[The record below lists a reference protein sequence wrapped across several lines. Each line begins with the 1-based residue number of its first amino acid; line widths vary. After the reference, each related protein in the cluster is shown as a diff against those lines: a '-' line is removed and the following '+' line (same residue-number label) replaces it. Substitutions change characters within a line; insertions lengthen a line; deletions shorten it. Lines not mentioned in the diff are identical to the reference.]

1 MRLLLDTHAVLGAVA
16 RVDELPT
23 RVRALLED
31 GAHDVYVSAATTWEL
46 ALDTRIGN
54 VELEVELEEL
64 VTELRALGFSE
75 LRVSFEHTRRAGS
88 LPPHHHE
95 PFARLLVA
103 QALEEGLTL
112 VTADPTLTAYAVPIF
127 WE

>member
-1 MRLLLDTHAVLGAVA
+1 MRLLLDTQTLLSAVA
-16 RVDELPT
+16 RVDALPP

-31 GAHDVYVSAATTWEL
+31 GANDAYVSAASTWEL
-46 ALDTRIGN
+46 ALEIEAGR
-54 VELEVELEEL
+54 VELELAELMS
-64 VTELRALGFSE
+64 ELRVLGFNE

-88 LPPHHHE
+88 LPPQHHD

-112 VTADPTLTAYAVPIF
+112 LTADPTLGAYAVPIF

>member
-31 GAHDVYVSAATTWEL
+31 GANDCYVSAASTWEL
-46 ALDTRIGN
+46 ALETVGGT
-54 VELEVELEEL
+54 VELELEEL
-64 VTELRALGFSE
+64 MSELRVLGFNE
-75 LRVSFEHTRRAGS
+75 LRVSFAHTKRAAS
-88 LPPHHHE
+88 LPPLHHD

-112 VTADPTLTAYAVPIF
+112 VTADPTLSAYAVPIF

>member
-1 MRLLLDTHAVLGAVA
+1 MRVLLDTRALLWAVA
-16 RVDELPT
+16 RVNELPP

-31 GAHDVYVSAATTWEL
+31 GANDAYVSAATTWEV
-46 ALDTRIGN
+46 ALETRLGKL
-54 VELEVELEEL
+54 ELDLDELMS
-64 VTELRALGFSE
+64 ELRALGFNE
-75 LRVSFEHTRRAGS
+75 LRVSFEHTRRAGT
-88 LPPHHHE
+88 LPALHDD

-112 VTADPTLTAYAVPIF
+112 VTADSTLSAYSVPTF

>member
-1 MRLLLDTHAVLGAVA
+1 MRLLLDTQALLGAVA
-16 RVDELPT
+16 RVDELPA

-31 GAHDVYVSAATTWEL
+31 GANDCYVSAASTWEL
-46 ALDTRIGN
+46 ALETGVGK
-54 VELEVELEEL
+54 VELELEEL
-64 VTELRALGFSE
+64 MSELRVLGFNE
-75 LRVSFEHTRRAGS
+75 LRVSFAHTKRATS
-88 LPPHHHE
+88 LPPLHPD

-112 VTADPTLTAYAVPIF
+112 VTADPTLSAYAVPIF

>member
-16 RVDELPT
+16 RVDELPP

-46 ALDTRIGN
+46 ALETRVGN
-54 VELEVELEEL
+54 VELELDEL
-64 VTELRALGFSE
+64 VSELRALGFHE

-88 LPPHHHE
+88 LPPEHHD

-112 VTADPTLTAYAVPIF
+112 VTADATLSAYAVPIF